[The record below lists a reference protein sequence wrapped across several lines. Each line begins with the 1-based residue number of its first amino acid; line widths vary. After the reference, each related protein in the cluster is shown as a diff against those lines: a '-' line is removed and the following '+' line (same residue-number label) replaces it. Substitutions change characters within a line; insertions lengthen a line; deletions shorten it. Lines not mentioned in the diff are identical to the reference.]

1 LDRAADSCSLCIK
14 GEAGRRR
21 SSLDYPIVIRPALVL
36 LAASLGGCATY
47 SVQPFFDEGAKQV
60 ICCKAVVTNSKNI
73 ATVNF
78 FATESNGVY
87 VIRFAE
93 TGVNAA
99 APINSHPNK
108 APP

>member
-1 LDRAADSCSLCIK
+1 MIRA
-14 GEAGRRR
+14 
-21 SSLDYPIVIRPALVL
+21 ALVL
-36 LAASLGGCATY
+36 LVAVACSSCATY
-47 SVQPFFDEGAKQV
+47 SVQPFYDKGAKQV

-99 APINSHPNK
+99 APIAAAAIAASDVSAAVTSAAITAAK
-108 APP
+108 FAPK

>member
-1 LDRAADSCSLCIK
+1 
-14 GEAGRRR
+14 
-21 SSLDYPIVIRPALVL
+21 VIRPALVL

-60 ICCKAVVTNSKNI
+60 
-73 ATVNF
+73 
-78 FATESNGVY
+78 VY

-99 APINSHPNK
+99 APIAAAAIAASDVSAAVTSAAITAAK
-108 APP
+108 FAPK

>member
-1 LDRAADSCSLCIK
+1 M
-14 GEAGRRR
+14 
-21 SSLDYPIVIRPALVL
+21 IRLLPVL
-36 LAASLGGCATY
+36 LLAGCATY
-47 SVQPFFDEGAKQV
+47 SVTPFYDAGAQKV
-60 ICCKAVVTNSKNI
+60 ICCKASVTNSKNI

-99 APINSHPNK
+99 APIAAAAIAASDVSAAVTSAAVAASK
-108 APP
+108 FAP

>member
-1 LDRAADSCSLCIK
+1 MKA
-14 GEAGRRR
+14 
-21 SSLDYPIVIRPALVL
+21 
-36 LAASLGGCATY
+36 LAALLLLPLTGCATY
-47 SVQPFFDEGAKQV
+47 NVEPFYDAGAGKV
-60 ICCKAVVTNSKNI
+60 ICCRASVTNSKNI

-99 APINSHPNK
+99 APIAAAAIAASDVSAAVTSAAVAAAK
-108 APP
+108 IVK